1 MAAISAAPGVS
12 EVHMPEQTAAA
23 APPPLFSRQQK
34 CPYLAGRP
42 PHGSHHM
49 GPSAVNL
56 CYARSSEEK
65 PYGAVSKETQAT
77 RCFCG
82 DEVYGRCPDFES
94 ARVRELEL
102 PIFDGKVSGQ
112 KRDAEEETPRR
123 RERLKRRHRR
133 SPVRRWLANRIP
145 STLMCVCWILL
156 MVVAFWLVRRT
167 M

>member
-1 MAAISAAPGVS
+1 
-12 EVHMPEQTAAA
+12 MPEQSAAA

-65 PYGAVSKETQAT
+65 PYGAVSKETQAA

-82 DEVYGRCPDFES
+82 DTVYEHCPDFES
-94 ARVRELEL
+94 ARERKLEPPVFSGKTLDPEMNAEGEVLRRYVRR
-102 PIFDGKVSGQ
+102 G
-112 KRDAEEETPRR
+112 RR
-123 RERLKRRHRR
+123 KRRHRR
-133 SPVRRWLANRIP
+133 TPVRTRLASIGQ
-145 STLMCVCWILL
+145 STFACLCWILL
-156 MVVAFWLVRRT
+156 MAVAFWLVRRT